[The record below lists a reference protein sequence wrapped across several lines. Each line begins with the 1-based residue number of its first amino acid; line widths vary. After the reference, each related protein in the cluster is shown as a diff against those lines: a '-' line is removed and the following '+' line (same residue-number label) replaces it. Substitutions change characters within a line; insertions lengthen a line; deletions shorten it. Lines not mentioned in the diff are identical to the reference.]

1 MKNILI
7 LGGSYFVGRVFTIMA
22 ASAGHA
28 LTLINR
34 GRFSMERYG
43 TKEELHFD
51 RHDVQAP
58 RSTMTRWW
66 IFVAMNREMCV
77 L

>member
-51 RHDVQAP
+51 LA
-58 RSTMTRWW
+58 
-66 IFVAMNREMCV
+66 
-77 L
+77 

>member
-51 RHDVQAP
+51 RHDVQAL
-58 RSTMTRWW
+58 RSMS
-66 IFVAMNREMCV
+66 AAA

>member
-43 TKEELHFD
+43 TKEERIL
-51 RHDVQAP
+51 
-58 RSTMTRWW
+58 TGM
-66 IFVAMNREMCV
+66 MCRRCAA
-77 L
+77 